1 MNENSV
7 ALFNKRLHQQ
17 HNVCNIFYMM
27 ERLKLIQKDEESCG
41 IAAANQNHQPPYNL
55 AGYDSLGLPDLP
67 PRFHHVHKP
76 KGWYVPGSVKLL
88 AEGPVNWIIFHR
100 KSVENMI
107 GKCFIPCTCASGTL
121 ATASRPQLALI
132 DSIVC
137 THCAAPPE
145 LFDCIQSYLNNE
157 RK

>member
-1 MNENSV
+1 VTILLKEKEIKPTMNENSV

-76 KGWYVPGSVKLL
+76 KGWYVPGKNSKPKHVKSHGC
-88 AEGPVNWIIFHR
+88 EQPFVRF
-100 KSVENMI
+100 
-107 GKCFIPCTCASGTL
+107 
-121 ATASRPQLALI
+121 
-132 DSIVC
+132 
-137 THCAAPPE
+137 
-145 LFDCIQSYLNNE
+145 YLTQ
-157 RK
+157 